1 MLMTM
6 PRILFSGAL
15 AGVLAVAPAAAQQQP
30 SPPSNPEC
38 TPGAQ
43 PIPKSG
49 EPLGDQL
56 AQSKGVICPPDVDP
70 AMKVPPPET
79 GSKMPVIPPSGAP
92 GGDQKIQPK

>member
-1 MLMTM
+1 L
-6 PRILFSGAL
+6 
-15 AGVLAVAPAAAQQQP
+15 
-30 SPPSNPEC
+30 
-38 TPGAQ
+38 
-43 PIPKSG
+43 G
-49 EPLGDQL
+49 ERL

>member
-1 MLMTM
+1 MLIAI
-6 PRILFSGAL
+6 RKLSFAGAL
-15 AGVLAVAPAAAQQQP
+15 VGVLAVAPAAAQQQS

-38 TPGAQ
+38 TPRAQ
-43 PIPKSG
+43 TTPKPG
-49 EPLGDQL
+49 EPLGDRL

-79 GSKMPVIPPSGAP
+79 GSKMPVIPPPDTS

>member
-15 AGVLAVAPAAAQQQP
+15 AGVLAVVPAAAQQQP

-49 EPLGDQL
+49 EPLGDRL

-79 GSKMPVIPPSGAP
+79 GSKMPVIPSSGAP

>member
-1 MLMTM
+1 MLSVM
-6 PRILFSGAL
+6 RKSIL
-15 AGVLAVAPAAAQQQP
+15 AGVLACALAVTPAAAQQP
-30 SPPSNPEC
+30 SPPANPEC

-43 PIPKSG
+43 PVPKSG
-49 EPLGDQL
+49 EPLGDRL

-70 AMKVPPPET
+70 AMKVPSPET

>member
-1 MLMTM
+1 MLA
-6 PRILFSGAL
+6 GAL
-15 AGVLAVAPAAAQQQP
+15 ACGLAAASAAAQQQP
-30 SPPSNPEC
+30 SPPPNPDC

-43 PIPKSG
+43 TTPKPG
-49 EPLGDQL
+49 ESMSDRL